1 MISARLLLP
10 MWCCGD
16 MSAFFCE
23 FAGTDDCCPETLIHL
38 GIINVILNTFLN
50 IINGYTLHI
59 VCQVKLQINF
69 LLEK

>member
-1 MISARLLLP
+1 MP
-10 MWCCGD
+10 
-16 MSAFFCE
+16 FFCE